1 MSSSTVNGNLP
12 GGLARQSAPR
22 LLKLDPTGT
31 VFSEFTKLAIKHS
44 AVNLGQGFPTLPVP
58 EFIREAA
65 GRTALDSGLVHQ
77 YTRSEGHPKLV
88 QVLSKFYSE
97 KIGRSIDPLTE
108 IVTTVGATEA
118 IYSTI
123 QAFVDR
129 DDEVIM
135 MQPFYDSY
143 PASVALAG
151 GKPVV
156 VSLRPPKGH
165 GPAGGAKTSHDW
177 KLDLDELRAAVTPKT
192 KLIIVNNPHNPV
204 GKVFTREEL
213 LGIAA
218 IAEEF
223 DLLVM
228 ADEVYETLVY
238 SDSVSPFIKFA
249 SLPGMFE
256 RTITL
261 GSVGKMFGVTGWK
274 IGWVIAPAP
283 IVRSV
288 QMVHQFVPFS
298 IATPLQ
304 EAVATALE
312 QAIAGT
318 FFEETRA
325 AYEALR
331 DRLFTMLSSVNLN
344 PTLPHG
350 GYFIL
355 ADTSSVEDPA
365 EVSEEQL
372 SALKADVSERELNRK
387 DGRRD
392 FRICRHL
399 TTEAGVTAIPPSAFY
414 DDSAKGAEVEK
425 KEVAGYLARFAFCKS
440 ADMID
445 RAGENLKHYF
455 SEKKA

>member
-1 MSSSTVNGNLP
+1 MSSNPVNG
-12 GGLARQSAPR
+12 
-22 LLKLDPTGT
+22 T
-31 VFSEFTKLAIKHS
+31 VPDVRCTIEFTILPH
-44 AVNLGQGFPTLPVP
+44 VNFTQ
-58 EFIREAA
+58 
-65 GRTALDSGLVHQ
+65 
-77 YTRSEGHPKLV
+77 
-88 QVLSKFYSE
+88 
-97 KIGRSIDPLTE
+97 
-108 IVTTVGATEA
+108 A

-135 MQPFYDSY
+135 IQPFYDSY
-143 PASVALAG
+143 PASVSLAG

-165 GPAGGAKTSHDW
+165 GAAG
-177 KLDLDELRAAVTPKT
+177 AAVTPKT

-288 QMVHQFVPFS
+288 QMVHEFVPSS
-298 IATPLQ
+298 IATHLQ

-312 QAIAGT
+312 QAMAGT

-331 DRLFTMLSSVNLN
+331 DRLFTMLSSVSLN
-344 PTLPHG
+344 PTMPHG

-365 EVSEEQL
+365 EFSEEEL
-372 SALKADVSERELNRK
+372 AALKADVSERELNRK
-387 DGRRD
+387 DGRRE

-399 TTEAGVTAIPPSAFY
+399 RTEAGVTAVPPSAFY

-425 KEVAGYLARFAFCKS
+425 KEVAGYLARFTFCKS

-445 RAGENLKHYF
+445 RAGENLKHFF
-455 SEKKA
+455 SKKNV